1 MRPPSPTS
9 RIVRT
14 LRVVHSGTRLSRTGA
29 LCVLTTMRSLTL
41 RSMWT
46 PRISP
51 PSLPG
56 VPTRGRESPLGGVV
70 PAVEDF
76 EDEVARSAAFGVHGF
91 DPRHQDARHRH

>member
-1 MRPPSPTS
+1 RSAICRLSGELASAWLLLMRPPSPTS

-29 LCVLTTMRSLTL
+29 LCVLTTMRPLTL

-51 PSLPG
+51 PFVTWGTNPGQGLPPRRCG
-56 VPTRGRESPLGGVV
+56 AGRRRL
-70 PAVEDF
+70 
-76 EDEVARSAAFGVHGF
+76 
-91 DPRHQDARHRH
+91 